1 MIATAVARFIGA
13 GVLALALAAVS
24 PAQAQQPSAN
34 AIALARE
41 IITAKGGTGLYEP
54 LVPQIIER
62 ARSIFQQSNPMLS
75 KDLNDVA
82 AKLRAELGPR
92 VAELITDGATL
103 YAAQFTEQE
112 LKDVLAFYKSPLGR
126 KIVAQEPLI
135 LDRSA
140 ANMDVWANKFAEE
153 VISKFRAEM
162 RKRGHEI

>member
-1 MIATAVARFIGA
+1 QRLSSSRVPRAFVCSNGVRSAGRGGVSVMIATAVARFIGA
-13 GVLALALAAVS
+13 GVLSVVLAAVS

-41 IITAKGGTGLYEP
+41 IITAQGGTGLYEP

-112 LKDVLAFYKSPLGR
+112 LKDALAFYKSPLGR
-126 KIVAQEPLI
+126 KIVA
-135 LDRSA
+135 
-140 ANMDVWANKFAEE
+140 
-153 VISKFRAEM
+153 
-162 RKRGHEI
+162 